1 MKNLLTQRTQICRCK
16 MHWIPKKLPPWAIP
30 SLGLLLPQPGMEP
43 MPLAVEAWSLNH
55 WITREVPGIKILF
68 LRKAQPTPAQP
79 SPSSLCTYLPL
90 GQKPHGL
97 ISQRSRPGHG
107 TLGQPGHLWVSLRML
122 LFSHPVMFDSLQPHG
137 LQHARP
143 PGPSPSPKVCP
154 SSCPLHQW
162 CHPAIYALTPPSP
175 SALNPSQHQ
184 GLFQWVGCSHQMTE
198 ILELQIQ
205 HLQG

>member
-1 MKNLLTQRTQICRCK
+1 MLGADSLEAGQEAGAEATASQGEGPQSGDVRAWARLKEPEALQLQEEMKNLLTQRTQICRCK

-107 TLGQPGHLWVSLRML
+107 TLGQPGHL
-122 LFSHPVMFDSLQPHG
+122 
-137 LQHARP
+137 
-143 PGPSPSPKVCP
+143 
-154 SSCPLHQW
+154 
-162 CHPAIYALTPPSP
+162 
-175 SALNPSQHQ
+175 
-184 GLFQWVGCSHQMTE
+184 
-198 ILELQIQ
+198 
-205 HLQG
+205 